1 MISIRKPILHLVAID
16 DLRPTQ
22 ITVGMREVE
31 AKRKAWRAKEGDKG
45 AEFRGRHLLPVIL
58 GPKRRHYVIDHHYL
72 ARALHE
78 QAVFDPHCQSRYPAA
93 QSRSGS
99 AWRRAAQSISL
110 SVTAESLPS
119 SPAATSY

>member
-1 MISIRKPILHLVAID
+1 MISIRKPILHPVAID

-31 AKRKAWRAKEGDKG
+31 ATRKAWSAKEGDKG

-58 GPKRRHYVIDHHYL
+58 GPKRRYYVIDHHHL

-78 QAVFDPHCQSRYPAA
+78 QAVFDPLCQSRYPLSHGRDPPGAT
-93 QSRSGS
+93 
-99 AWRRAAQSISL
+99 QSISL